1 MPILVVDIIFAP
13 ILYFYQGKTMQQ
25 YTGWDEFHK
34 QPIEQKLPLFHKN
47 GAIYDV
53 LYAQQF
59 VKPDLEELFRLAD
72 RIRAISKTRSGMR
85 FLGTMLDDKRAML
98 FFAQPSTR
106 TFLSFQNACHILG
119 MKTSEIRD
127 SSTSSEV
134 KGESAEDMIRMFSS
148 YVDII
153 IIRHYTEGFA
163 EKAAWVLNSH
173 AGRSVPVINGGSG
186 KDQHP
191 TQALLDMYTLERAFK
206 NVGGISGKKIAMVG
220 DLKRGRTVRSLCQ
233 LLSLYEGVEFF
244 FVAPEAFAMRDDILE
259 GLKAKDIKYTLT
271 EDFKGIIPKVDA
283 IYSTRLQDEH
293 DTQQESSYIN
303 YDLFSFKTEHLA
315 ILQKHAAILH
325 PLPRRNEIEVGV
337 DKDQRALYWEQ
348 ARNGMWIRMA
358 LILKLFGRENEAY
371 EFA

>member
-1 MPILVVDIIFAP
+1 
-13 ILYFYQGKTMQQ
+13 MQQ
-25 YTGWDEFHK
+25 YKGWDEFHK
-34 QPIEQKLPLFHKN
+34 QAIETKLPLFRKN
-47 GAIYDV
+47 ERIYDV

-59 VKPDLEELFRLAD
+59 AKAELEELFRLAD
-72 RIRAISKTRSGMR
+72 RIRGISKTRNGMR
-85 FLGTMLDDKRAML
+85 FLSTLLDDKRAML

-119 MKTSEIRD
+119 IKTSEIRD

-148 YVDII
+148 YVDLI

-206 NVGGISGKKIAMVG
+206 DIGGIDGKKIAMVG

-233 LLSLYEGVEFF
+233 LLSLYDGVEFF
-244 FVAPEAFAMRDDILE
+244 FVAPESFGMRDDILDA
-259 GLKAKDIKYTLT
+259 LKAKGIKYTQT
-271 EDFKGIIPKVDA
+271 EDFKTIIPKVDA
-283 IYSTRLQDEH
+283 IYSTRLQDEY
-293 DTQQESSYIN
+293 DTQHESTSIN
-303 YDLFSFKTEHLA
+303 YDLFSFKTEHLQ
-315 ILQKHAAILH
+315 ILGKNAAVLH

-337 DKDQRALYWEQ
+337 DSDPRALYWQQ

-358 LILKLFGRENEAY
+358 LIVKLFARENEAY
-371 EFA
+371 EFTG